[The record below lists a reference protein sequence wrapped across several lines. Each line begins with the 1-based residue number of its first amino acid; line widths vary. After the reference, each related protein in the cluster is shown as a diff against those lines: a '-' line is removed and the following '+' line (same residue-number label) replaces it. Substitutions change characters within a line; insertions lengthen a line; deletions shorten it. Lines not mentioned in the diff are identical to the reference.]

1 MKKLTFIIL
10 VLFTGNATYAQA
22 TSDKKTTTNHGKTVS
37 TAAHTSVAVEGSA
50 DAASKGEYVS
60 TVARS
65 KKDEA
70 SKEAKELAKET
81 KAQAKQIQQEQK
93 EAAKAKAQELS
104 ETDAAIASTAQINQD
119 ASLEDGA
126 LATDG
131 STVLFASAQ
140 GKGQDKDKAK
150 SDKKDAPKEKA
161 DKTKK
166 EVENHGQKV
175 KAAAQE
181 ATEGTKEKGQEVKEV
196 ASAKRQQ
203 KPEKVEAGAEVD
215 VEVKAPKSA
224 ARPGRGAA
232 KAVQGTTTAATKTV
246 GNAAK
251 AVKPVKVGGKV
262 GVGSIIKVGK
272 N

>member
-1 MKKLTFIIL
+1 MKNLTLILL

-22 TSDKKTTTNHGKTVS
+22 SSDKTGTANHGKTVS
-37 TAAHTSVAVEGSA
+37 TAAQTSVAVEGSA
-50 DAASKGEYVS
+50 ETTGKGEYIS
-60 TVARS
+60 TLARS

-81 KAQAKQIQQEQK
+81 KAQAKQEMQAQK
-93 EAAKAKAQELS
+93 EAAKAKTEELS
-104 ETDAAIASTAQINQD
+104 ATEATAATSLQASQST
-119 ASLEDGA
+119 SLEAGEVTTDGA
-126 LATDG
+126 AG
-131 STVLFASAQ
+131 LFASAQ
-140 GKGQDKDKAK
+140 GKGQDKAK
-150 SDKKDAPKEKA
+150 SDKKEVAK

-166 EVENHGQKV
+166 DQDTHGQKV
-175 KAAAQE
+175 KAAAQGV
-181 ATEGTKEKGQEVKEV
+181 AEGTDKKGQEVKEV

-203 KPEKVEAGAEVD
+203 KPEKVEAGTEVD

-232 KAVQGTTTAATKTV
+232 RAVQGSTNAATKAV

-262 GVGSIIKVGK
+262 GAGAVIKVGK